1 MTRYSFAE
9 PVKLTGMV
17 VEVTVPKTKA
27 VGLLGATQ
35 AAGATEVSEILS
47 SPPGGCVPRL
57 PSFVHSKTTLVVPA
71 YDVGM
76 VMLAVAQVARAL

>member
-1 MTRYSFAE
+1 
-9 PVKLTGMV
+9 MV

-57 PSFVHSKTTLVVPA
+57 PSFVHSKTTLKVVPA

-76 VMLAVAQVARAL
+76 VMLAVAQVAWAL